1 MTGSEISIQVGG
13 ESISL
18 YAVIYLQIAQAKL
31 KSDTV
36 EWTEALTVSFELPE
50 LTKSILIN

>member
-1 MTGSEISIQVGG
+1 MTGAEISIQVGG